1 LIPTGV
7 RLKGN
12 KIYSVGIDQQVITY
26 HYLCSNGVVHVDV
39 TNQVFT
45 SVTDVQGM
53 ELYSSEEYE

>member
-1 LIPTGV
+1 
-7 RLKGN
+7 LKDN

-26 HYLCSNGVVHVDV
+26 NYSYSNGVIHVDV

-53 ELYSSEEYE
+53 ELYSSEKYG